1 MDVWTYTTEGREYT
15 VAKTLGRDTYNV
27 YARGAYVGTAD
38 ALAGAPIIADAHA
51 KREANRAAK
60 RAERLERERLE
71 RDNVTARQFAS
82 ARADKVRAENA
93 LVWSLIEE
101 AR

>member
-1 MDVWTYTTEGREYT
+1 MDVWTYTTDGREYT

-51 KREANRAAK
+51 KREVK
-60 RAERLERERLE
+60 RAERLE
-71 RDNVTARQFAS
+71 RDNVTARQFES
-82 ARADKVRAENA
+82 ARADRVRAENA